1 MNKQER
7 IDKMTDEALSS
18 LDGAKRATAK
28 PYLFT
33 RLTARMQRQDEG
45 AWENIGRF
53 IARPVVVIAGL
64 CLIIAVN
71 VVVIATNNNNS
82 TATNTSVAEQG
93 ATQDEFS
100 TSIASLYDTENT
112 EQ

>member
-1 MNKQER
+1 MNNQEH
-7 IDKMTDEALSS
+7 IDKMTSEALDS

-33 RLTARMQRQDEG
+33 RLMARMGRQKEN
-45 AWENIGRF
+45 AWEYAGRL
-53 IARPVVVIAGL
+53 IARPVVVVAGL
-64 CLIIAVN
+64 CVIIAVN
-71 VVVIATNNNNS
+71 IFAITSNNS
-82 TATNTSVAEQG
+82 NAAGTNIAEQS

-112 EQ
+112 EP

>member
-18 LDGAKRATAK
+18 LDGAKRATVR

-33 RLTARMQRQDEG
+33 RLSARMERQNEG

-53 IARPVVVIAGL
+53 IARPVVVVAGF
-64 CLIIAVN
+64 CMIIAIN
-71 VVVIATNNNNS
+71 AMVIAFNNS
-82 TATNTSVAEQG
+82 TTTNTTVTEQS

-100 TSIASLYDTENT
+100 TSVASLYDIENT

>member
-1 MNKQER
+1 MTKQQQ
-7 IDKMTDEALSS
+7 IDKMTDEALNS
-18 LDGAKRATAK
+18 LDGADRATAR

-33 RLTARMQRQDEG
+33 RLAARMERQNEG

-53 IARPVVVIAGL
+53 MARPAVVIAGL
-64 CLIIAVN
+64 CVIIAMN
-71 VVVIATNNNNS
+71 ILVITSNNS
-82 TATNTSVAEQG
+82 TAANTSVAEQS

-112 EQ
+112 EP

>member
-7 IDKMTDEALSS
+7 IDKMTDEALNS
-18 LDGAKRATAK
+18 LDGAERATAR

-33 RLTARMQRQDEG
+33 RLAARMERQNEST
-45 AWENIGRF
+45 WENIGRF
-53 IARPVVVIAGL
+53 IARPAVVIAGL
-64 CLIIAVN
+64 CMIIAIN
-71 VVVIATNNNNS
+71 ALVIVFNNNS
-82 TATNTSVAEQG
+82 TAANTNVAEQSV
-93 ATQDEFS
+93 TQDEFS